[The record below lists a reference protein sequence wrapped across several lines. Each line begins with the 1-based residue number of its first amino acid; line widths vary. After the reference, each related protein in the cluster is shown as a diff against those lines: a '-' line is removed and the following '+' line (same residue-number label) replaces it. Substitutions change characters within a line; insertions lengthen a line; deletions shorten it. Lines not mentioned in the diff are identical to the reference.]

1 MFIEFRINL
10 NYRNQYTSK
19 NIFKLIDMLKVLE
32 ELKHILPTSNKICR
46 LIVTALVSTASSNE
60 RAFSKSTMREDR
72 LQNLILLSCNKN
84 FTDSIDIDQIMKHWG
99 LLKERRIIV

>member
-1 MFIEFRINL
+1 
-10 NYRNQYTSK
+10 
-19 NIFKLIDMLKVLE
+19 MLKVSE

-46 LIVTALVSTASSNE
+46 LIFTAPVSTASNE
-60 RAFSKSTMREDR
+60 RAFSKLKIVKNYLRSTMREDR
-72 LQNLILLSCNKN
+72 LQNLMLLSCNKD